1 MSIYAV
7 SERIG
12 AYLGLKPEA
21 FLYLHAG
28 PLVGWKNLTGC
39 VGKPHRVPWSEVPP
53 ALRVLPNFEVE
64 NLLCEF
70 RRHLHPRMMPISTET
85 DAFISSPNGSKA
97 CTCPGGLMRPGITRN
112 KGERECVTT
121 TQGRYALNPKYRS
134 DRE

>member
-1 MSIYAV
+1 MVSEIANITDFDPLYDLVKRSAPWGIGNMSIYAV

-97 CTCPGGLMRPGITRN
+97 CT
-112 KGERECVTT
+112 
-121 TQGRYALNPKYRS
+121 
-134 DRE
+134 